1 MGKSGG
7 FSVVELLVVL
17 AIFGVFASFA
27 IPQYLIY
34 IETAQA
40 TACLVERG
48 QTNRMI
54 IAYMSDHQDTA
65 FNSLAQLV
73 GDGYV
78 EEVPN
83 CPHGGQW
90 VLVPSS
96 DNNGTPVVG
105 CSIHFWP
112 EDDVVSEPLTSLGST
127 FDEITKAMI
136 ALINGYYE
144 DSGRYPRS
152 WGSKAFTDIGLDP
165 EEWGEAVEGLE
176 YTPRGKRLGVSPA
189 DGYTINVTLTN
200 GQEMELPAS
209 RNWSIWYSM
218 EDGNWYYK
226 NINDK
231 NQVDIS
237 TLTVTA
243 D

>member
-1 MGKSGG
+1 MVTMRTAAG
-7 FSVVELLVVL
+7 
-17 AIFGVFASFA
+17 
-27 IPQYLIY
+27 IPG
-34 IETAQA
+34 A
-40 TACLVERG
+40 G
-48 QTNRMI
+48 
-54 IAYMSDHQDTA
+54 
-65 FNSLAQLV
+65 
-73 GDGYV
+73 
-78 EEVPN
+78 
-83 CPHGGQW
+83 
-90 VLVPSS
+90 
-96 DNNGTPVVG
+96 
-105 CSIHFWP
+105 
-112 EDDVVSEPLTSLGST
+112 
-127 FDEITKAMI
+127 
-136 ALINGYYE
+136 
-144 DSGRYPRS
+144 
-152 WGSKAFTDIGLDP
+152 GSKAFTDIGLDP